1 MRQSQHSSTSLSQ
14 KVSEGVQSKLD
25 REQKNLMEELE
36 ERVLSV
42 DDRVLEAQ
50 DVYSK
55 RFS

>member
-1 MRQSQHSSTSLSQ
+1 
-14 KVSEGVQSKLD
+14 VSEGVQSKLD
-25 REQKNLMEELE
+25 REQKNMMEELE